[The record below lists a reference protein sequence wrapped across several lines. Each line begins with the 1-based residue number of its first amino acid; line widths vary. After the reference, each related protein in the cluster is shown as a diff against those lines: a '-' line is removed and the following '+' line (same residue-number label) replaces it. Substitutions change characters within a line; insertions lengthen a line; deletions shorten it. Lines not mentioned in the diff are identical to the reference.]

1 MKDDAMTYL
10 DCLKQSVNVLCSFII
25 GAMLCSYFNWP
36 KPYWVQT
43 PETIMGTLLGFVVII
58 PLAHYYIN
66 KYYDDKE

>member
-1 MKDDAMTYL
+1 MTYF
-10 DCLKQSVNVLCSFII
+10 DYLKQYVNQLCVLII
-25 GAMLCSYFNWP
+25 CAILCSYFNWP

-43 PETIMGTLLGFVVII
+43 PEAIISTLLVFIVIG